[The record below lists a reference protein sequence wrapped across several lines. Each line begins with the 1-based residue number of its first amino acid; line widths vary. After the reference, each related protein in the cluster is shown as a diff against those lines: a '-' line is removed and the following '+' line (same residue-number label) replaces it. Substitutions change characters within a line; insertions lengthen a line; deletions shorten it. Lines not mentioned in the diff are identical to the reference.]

1 MQDANGEPLRTLKKL
16 TYPLRG
22 KLREYLARE
31 GREVRLP
38 IAYSQLTEFVAS
50 APLLNKDGSDSMWE
64 IVAYP
69 PHEMEQLNKGLTET
83 YALLRGEGETAF
95 FRHLYVDRIDYC
107 SFGNS
112 KPFRIR
118 IVNAYNEN
126 PDYFYFKIADASR
139 VYGLELEHLLS
150 PNRMHYLTDRDTLV
164 EEHVVGIPGDV
175 FAAEWLNST
184 RFPPVR
190 LAKEM
195 IKFNERCLVRLLG
208 DMRAYNFV
216 IAVTPDFDT
225 AQIRVRAMDFDQ
237 QSYNGRVKFYIPQ
250 YFKDNNPYVF
260 HCLKYVNQASA
271 VQYQKEELSLLYR
284 RAIISADLLR
294 DLLDAM
300 REHPVSPEEKARQ
313 LSVELADY
321 YQDRRFIGGNNMAD
335 LLQVSLERL
344 HGTLREGNL
353 PPTGLARLF
362 SGGEALPS
370 R

>member
-1 MQDANGEPLRTLKKL
+1 MVDDTGNQLRTLKKL

-22 KLREYLARE
+22 RLREYLARE
-31 GREVRLP
+31 GREVKLP
-38 IAYSQLTEFVAS
+38 VSYAQLTGFVAS

-69 PHEMEQLNKGLTET
+69 PHEMEHLNAGLTET
-83 YALLRGEGETAF
+83 YALLRGEGETSF

-107 SFGNS
+107 AFGNS

-164 EEHVVGIPGDV
+164 EEHIVGIPGDV
-175 FAAEWLNST
+175 FITDWLNSEK
-184 RFPPVR
+184 FPPVR

-195 IKFNERCLVRLLG
+195 IKFNERCLIRLLG

-260 HCLKYVNQASA
+260 HCMKYVNEASSI
-271 VQYQKEELSLLYR
+271 QYQKEEQSLIYR

-294 DLLDAM
+294 DLLAAM
-300 REHPVSPEEKARQ
+300 REHPISPEEKALQ
-313 LSVELADY
+313 LAGELADFY
-321 YQDRRFIGGNNMAD
+321 KDNTFSSATNMAD
-335 LLQVSLERL
+335 LLKISLERL
-344 HGTLREGNL
+344 HGSLREAGVSNIGMAHL
-353 PPTGLARLF
+353 SSPEGVSF
-362 SGGEALPS
+362 
-370 R
+370 